1 MTSADRA
8 ACGCNASGVP
18 WLSETCLVRAWKS
31 GQFLRMRG
39 IVRSI
44 LVFLLLG
51 VFAVQASFASAAA
64 LTAEIAA
71 PMAMAEPC
79 CPDDCP
85 PTPDCSPVCIVIMQ
99 CQSALPQLILPG
111 TTSTGRSIAGMA
123 VRDMTLIAL
132 PEGWP
137 QDALRRP
144 PRT

>member
-1 MTSADRA
+1 MRSTMRS
-8 ACGCNASGVP
+8 
-18 WLSETCLVRAWKS
+18 LLLV
-31 GQFLRMRG
+31 
-39 IVRSI
+39 
-44 LVFLLLG
+44 LLLG
-51 VFAVQASFASAAA
+51 VFAVQATFSSAAA

-71 PMAMAEPC
+71 PMVMAEPC

-85 PTPDCSPVCIVIMQ
+85 PTPACSPVCVLVMQ

-111 TTSTGRSIAGMA
+111 TASTGLVVVGMVMRPMA
-123 VRDMTLIAL
+123 MMAL